1 MFTVGSCFSQ
11 YRLCI
16 KTYLNVMSLWLVSLT
31 GTCKAGF
38 RLRNTL
44 RSEMSLMPLNHMV
57 CIYSAREKCPYF
69 SCWQGWRVCFPFG
82 KGFAIFL
89 KTLDQI
95 MVVKFVGHRALVI
108 CLVLVS
114 SRGWWCLWPI
124 QLSHTEE
131 PGAVFRTFCWL
142 LLLAQSDGFDL
153 SLMCVLQ
160 TEVRARK
167 MTQTIWVLFLVG
179 YIFLH

>member
-1 MFTVGSCFSQ
+1 MLTVGSRFSQ

-16 KTYLNVMSLWLVSLT
+16 KTYLNVMSLWLVSVT

-38 RLRNTL
+38 RHRNTL
-44 RSEMSLMPLNHMV
+44 MSEVSLMPLNHVV

-69 SCWQGWRVCFPFG
+69 SCWQGWTVCFPFG
-82 KGFAIFL
+82 KGFAICL

-95 MVVKFVGHRALVI
+95 LAVKFVGHGALVI
-108 CLVLVS
+108 RLVQVS

-124 QLSHTEE
+124 QLSHTEQ
-131 PGAVFRTFCWL
+131 PGATFKTCCWL

-153 SLMCVLQ
+153 SLKCVSQ
-160 TEVRARK
+160 REVRARK
-167 MTQTIWVLFLVG
+167 MIQTIWMLFLVG